1 MGISGTLPHEPL
13 FLGEF
18 GNYLGQNANNKTAVK
33 VPPGNKTA
41 SKKGVMSRKLART
54 DTSTKYVS
62 QSRLS
67 NESDII
73 LIFLDQKKELSM
85 KPDW

>member
-1 MGISGTLPHEPL
+1 MSLKLWECFATYIGKCTK
-13 FLGEF
+13 
-18 GNYLGQNANNKTAVK
+18 NKYRLK
-33 VPPGNKTA
+33 FPPGNKTA

-73 LIFLDQKKELSM
+73 LIFLDQKKALSM